1 MWHITYLKIL
11 VCMVLGHIPS
21 ELDDPRNLNYNE
33 QLTSFFSLCKK
44 HYRLNLMFTLYQQ
57 YTYKYLALERYN
69 QNFFD
74 QTYAPSTCRQNAIMG
89 NNALDLSAHPST
101 SGLGATPSIS
111 APSTCRQIANMGNNA
126 LDLSAHPS
134 TSGLGATPSI
144 SAPSAFPSSAASF
157 NTLIAPGAAS
167 SSTAALYT
175 PVASISGSN
184 MSRKR
189 KYTDGKP
196 FECTYEGCNK
206 KFSRVGHLNDHIN
219 THENKRPYK
228 CRFCNR
234 RFNALNCL
242 NAHINTHEN
251 KRPYKCRDCNRRF
264 NSTGGLSNHRRVDH
278 KDLGS
283 FSCPNCDKKFLNE
296 KSLNIHQAKKHNK

>member
-74 QTYAPSTCRQNAIMG
+74 QTYAPSTCRQNAI
-89 NNALDLSAHPST
+89 
-101 SGLGATPSIS
+101 
-111 APSTCRQIANMGNNA
+111 MGNNA